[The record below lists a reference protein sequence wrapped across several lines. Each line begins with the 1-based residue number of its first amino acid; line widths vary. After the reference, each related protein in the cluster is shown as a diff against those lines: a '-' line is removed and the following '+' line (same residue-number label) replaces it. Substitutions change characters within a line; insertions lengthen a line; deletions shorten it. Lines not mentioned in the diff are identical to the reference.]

1 MRMQCATFLLSTP
14 ANEAISL
21 DRSASVKRGVKLA
34 SSSLPLYEF
43 RGSASFLA
51 ASYRNET
58 DQLVIYCR
66 RHSFVFFLRELQRS
80 SVERTGNFSA
90 MLTRPFSLD
99 TALWLMALMLT

>member
-34 SSSLPLYEF
+34 SSSLPLYEHQ
-43 RGSASFLA
+43 GSALFLA

-58 DQLVIYCR
+58 DELVTYCR
-66 RHSFVFFLRELQRS
+66 HRFFFPCVSCSDHRAKGQEILVQ
-80 SVERTGNFSA
+80 
-90 MLTRPFSLD
+90 
-99 TALWLMALMLT
+99 W

>member
-34 SSSLPLYEF
+34 SSSLPLYEHQ
-43 RGSASFLA
+43 RSASFLA

-58 DQLVIYCR
+58 DELVIYCR
-66 RHSFVFFLRELQRS
+66 HRLFWFF
-80 SVERTGNFSA
+80 FSCVSCSDHRA
-90 MLTRPFSLD
+90 KGQDILVQ
-99 TALWLMALMLT
+99 W